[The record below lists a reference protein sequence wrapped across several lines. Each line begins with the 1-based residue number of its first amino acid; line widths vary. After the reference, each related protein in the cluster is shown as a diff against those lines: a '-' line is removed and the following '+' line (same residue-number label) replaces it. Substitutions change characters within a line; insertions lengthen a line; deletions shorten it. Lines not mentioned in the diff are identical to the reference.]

1 MAVTRIKNR
10 ILIFAILATL
20 IPSVGLG
27 LLSFWQNETMI
38 AENVTHQLRML
49 ASNAGRELEFWLRE
63 RVDGLRTLSS
73 SDAVIDGISQSSATS
88 TDGAAKPP
96 QALPHYLRLVQ
107 EKLDRQL
114 ELTVL
119 DATGQV
125 VASSA
130 DAPTLVSLPDSWPQ
144 NAATE
149 GVIIDPPHWNETH
162 ASPTLTLA
170 VPVLS
175 LDNKILGALVAV
187 VSLGGVQI
195 RLGSASDSFT
205 GDVVLL
211 DLTGRPLLDTHAPV
225 TELFQLDAIVVQRL
239 RAQDGEPMTYRG
251 HRHREVL
258 GLAQIPRILPLII
271 VAEQDRD
278 EIYQAWV
285 LFRNLFLALLGGLTC
300 LVALVGW
307 RIGRSIVTPLERL
320 TTAADHVAAGD
331 LTLQVPVVRRDE
343 IGHLTQVFN
352 QMTDNLRTSHEAVEA
367 ANLTLQKQN
376 QLLEKLSITDS
387 LTGLFN
393 RKKLDDILAEQ
404 LARYK
409 RHHHRFAV
417 LMLDIDHFK
426 DLNDAYGHLAGDEAL
441 KNVAKIL
448 SRSVRNVD
456 YVARYG
462 GEEFVIV
469 LPVTTTSIARDLAER
484 ICTQMRSS
492 SCTFNGQTLVATLS
506 IGVAGVRDGD
516 ETPDA
521 VIERADH
528 MLYEAKNAGRDRV
541 HCAD

>member
-1 MAVTRIKNR
+1 MTVTRIKNR

-49 ASNAGRELEFWLRE
+49 ASDTGRELEFWRRE
-63 RVDGLRTLSS
+63 RVDELRTLSS
-73 SDAVIDGISQSSATS
+73 SDAVINGISQSSAAS
-88 TDGAAKPP
+88 TDGAAQTP

-130 DAPTLVSLPDSWPQ
+130 DAPTLVSLPDPWPQ

-149 GVIIDPPHWNETH
+149 GVIIDPPHWNKTH
-162 ASPTLTLA
+162 ANPTLTLA

-187 VSLGGVQI
+187 VNLGGVQT
-195 RLGSASDSFT
+195 RLGSASDASI

-211 DLTGRPLLDTHAPV
+211 DLTGRPLLDTHTPV
-225 TELFQLDAIVVQRL
+225 TELSRLDVRVLQRL

-251 HRHREVL
+251 HRNREVL
-258 GLAQIPRILPLII
+258 GLVKIPRTLPLIV
-271 VAEQDRD
+271 VAERDRD

-285 LFRNLFLALLGGLTC
+285 PFRNLFLTLLGGLTC

-320 TTAADHVAAGD
+320 TTAADRIAAGD
-331 LTLQVPVVRRDE
+331 LALQVPVVRHDE
-343 IGHLTQVFN
+343 IGHLTHVFN
-352 QMTDNLRTSHEAVEA
+352 QMTDNLRHSHEAVEA
-367 ANLTLQKQN
+367 ANLVLQKQN
-376 QLLEKLSITDS
+376 RLLEKLSITDS
-387 LTGLFN
+387 LTGLYN

-404 LARYK
+404 LARYN

-426 DLNDAYGHLAGDEAL
+426 DMNDTYGHLAGDEVL
-441 KNVAKIL
+441 KNVATTL

-469 LPVTTTSIARDLAER
+469 LPETTTSIARELAER
-484 ICTQMRSS
+484 ICIQMRNS
-492 SCTFNGQTLVATLS
+492 SCAFNGQTLVATLS

-521 VIERADH
+521 VIARADH
-528 MLYEAKNAGRDRV
+528 MLYEAKSAGRNRV